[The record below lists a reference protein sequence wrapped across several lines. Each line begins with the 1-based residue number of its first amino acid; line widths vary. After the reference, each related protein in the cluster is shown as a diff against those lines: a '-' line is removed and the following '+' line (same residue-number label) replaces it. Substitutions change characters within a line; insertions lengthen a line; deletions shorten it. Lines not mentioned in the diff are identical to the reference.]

1 MTVRNVCS
9 IGHPALRAKAVRVP
23 PSEIA
28 SERVQGIIDDLID
41 TMRHANGAGLAAN
54 QIGETAR
61 IVVIEVNDNPRYP
74 YKPAIPLTVA
84 VNPELE
90 VLDDET
96 VVINEGCLSVPL
108 RGDVVRSV
116 NVRVRYFDRDGNEH
130 CTLARGLT
138 AGTWQHEC
146 DHLDGVLIT
155 DRADRATLCTWEE
168 FERHHRDAFV
178 ERISRFVERVGS

>member
-1 MTVRNVCS
+1 MTVRDICS
-9 IGHPALRAKAVRVP
+9 IGHPALRVEAACVP

-28 SERVQGIIDDLID
+28 SDRVQGIIDDLID

-74 YKPAIPLTVA
+74 YKPPIPLTVA

-96 VVINEGCLSVPL
+96 VVINEG
-108 RGDVVRSV
+108 
-116 NVRVRYFDRDGNEH
+116 
-130 CTLARGLT
+130 
-138 AGTWQHEC
+138 
-146 DHLDGVLIT
+146 
-155 DRADRATLCTWEE
+155 
-168 FERHHRDAFV
+168 
-178 ERISRFVERVGS
+178 